1 VGGQVVVSATEH
13 EQHVVI
19 SVKDTGIGMTDEQ
32 MTKLFR
38 IESSNSTRGT
48 AGETG
53 TGLGLM
59 LCHQFVERHQGRIEV
74 ESMPTQGSMFRVFL
88 PRLDQAFTDG

>member
-1 VGGQVVVSATEH
+1 
-13 EQHVVI
+13 
-19 SVKDTGIGMTDEQ
+19 
-32 MTKLFR
+32 
-38 IESSNSTRGT
+38 
-48 AGETG
+48 
-53 TGLGLM
+53 M